1 MRIESQREVNNER
14 RRRGRPGLPGK
25 IRGGDS
31 MILLIRKE
39 HLRFDK
45 TDSSRDWS
53 DGTTPLAAVTLPAS
67 LSLLLSPSL
76 SPSLPPSLSPSLSSR
91 CHRPSHP
98 NRNPRRQPS
107 QPRHPAS
114 FEWRRQSR
122 NRSHLLLHPQWTIA
136 WRELRASLP
145 LPWQRISLRVGK
157 VSQLGQ
163 HSSVVWYRFWSS
175 KEPKPRATAQRSDLG
190 LPIRR

>member
-53 DGTTPLAAVTLPAS
+53 DGTTPLA
-67 LSLLLSPSL
+67 PSL
-76 SPSLPPSLSPSLSSR
+76 SPRRFLYCFRRRFRHRCRRRCRRR
-91 CHRPSHP
+91 CHLAVTVPPIRIAILA
-98 NRNPRRQPS
+98 
-107 QPRHPAS
+107 AS
-114 FEWRRQSR
+114 RV
-122 NRSHLLLHPQWTIA
+122 N
-136 WRELRASLP
+136 RAS
-145 LPWQRISLRVGK
+145 RRVSNGVGRVGI
-157 VSQLGQ
+157 VLIFS
-163 HSSVVWYRFWSS
+163 YI
-175 KEPKPRATAQRSDLG
+175 PNG
-190 LPIRR
+190 LSRGES